1 MGMSNA
7 HRSSLENNAV
17 PDKRD
22 KDMAGK
28 PLPFF
33 WAWGLPMMIL
43 VATNSMSGFVPLTII
58 VLIIVAA
65 LIWMGTACV
74 HNARRCRRR
83 HCYYSGPIF
92 LIGALAALVVGFHVI
107 DLGPDGL
114 SIVVGV
120 TVVAALATYG
130 TEYIWGPYVGPK

>member
-1 MGMSNA
+1 M
-7 HRSSLENNAV
+7 
-17 PDKRD
+17 PDKHN
-22 KDMAGK
+22 KDIAAR

-33 WAWGLPMMIL
+33 WAWGLPMFIL
-43 VATNSMSGFVPLTII
+43 VATNFMAGIVPLGII

-65 LIWMGTACV
+65 LTWMGLACV
-74 HNARRCRRR
+74 GNARRCLRR

-92 LIGALAALVVGFHVI
+92 LLGALAALVVGFHVI

-130 TEYIWGPYVGPK
+130 TEYIWGPYVGQK